1 MIENLQNELYQLEN
15 KQAETFLTMP
25 QNFVQSAWKTEYAES
40 NNIWVT
46 STDAIN
52 QNISAVLRIFSNL
65 RRKIMK
71 ISTPN
76 RQLQKLKLLNYWAKF
91 LMERKYLMRTLTFSR
106 PKHL

>member
-52 QNISAVLRIFSNL
+52 QNISAVLRTFSNL
-65 RRKIMK
+65 RK
-71 ISTPN
+71 
-76 RQLQKLKLLNYWAKF
+76 KLWKFLHQVDNFKSWNYWIT
-91 LMERKYLMRTLTFSR
+91 EQNS
-106 PKHL
+106 